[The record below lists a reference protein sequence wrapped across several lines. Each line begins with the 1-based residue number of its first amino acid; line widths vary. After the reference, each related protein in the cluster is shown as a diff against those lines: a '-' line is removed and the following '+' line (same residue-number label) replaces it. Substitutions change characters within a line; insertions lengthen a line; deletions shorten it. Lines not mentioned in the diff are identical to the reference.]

1 MVYKW
6 VGTMCPHPYIKDKM
20 ANNYLPPVIQIP
32 SSLLITAI
40 TQSAPMVISVAI
52 GNPTTEANT
61 YIVGMN
67 VRLLVPRPYGMYQAN
82 GLVGTI
88 TAINGSDFTLT
99 LDSSGFD
106 PFVTPS
112 GNVEQPA
119 SIAPSGS
126 RNLQYNNS
134 TDQVPFQSL
143 NNIGN

>member
-1 MVYKW
+1 
-6 VGTMCPHPYIKDKM
+6 M

-88 TAINGSDFTLT
+88 TVISGSDFTLT

-106 PFVTPS
+106 PFVIPS

-119 SIAPSGS
+119 TIAPFGS
-126 RNLQYNNS
+126 RNVQFSNQ
-134 TDQVPFQSL
+134 TDQLPFQSL

>member
-1 MVYKW
+1 
-6 VGTMCPHPYIKDKM
+6 M

-32 SSLLITAI
+32 SSLLIKAI
-40 TQSAPMVISVAI
+40 TQSTPMIITVQI

-61 YIVGMN
+61 YIPGMN
-67 VRLLVPRPYGMYQAN
+67 VKLLVPITYGMYQAN
-82 GLVGTI
+82 GLIGTI
-88 TAINGSDFTLT
+88 LSIDGSNFTLS

-106 PFVTPS
+106 AFVIPS

-119 SIAPSGS
+119 SIAPAGS
-126 RNLQYNNS
+126 KNLEYNNQ

>member
-1 MVYKW
+1 MS
-6 VGTMCPHPYIKDKM
+6 
-20 ANNYLPPVIQIP
+20 NNYLPPVIQIP

-40 TQSAPMVISVAI
+40 TQSSPMVITVAI
-52 GNPTTEANT
+52 GNASTEAIT
-61 YIVGMN
+61 YQAGMN
-67 VRLLVPRPYGMYQAN
+67 VRLTVPQPYGMYQAN

-88 TAINGSDFTLT
+88 LAIEGFNFSLS

-106 PFVTPS
+106 PFVIPS

-119 SIAPSGS
+119 SIAPYGS

>member
-1 MVYKW
+1 
-6 VGTMCPHPYIKDKM
+6 M

-40 TQSAPMVISVAI
+40 TRSAPMVITVEI

-67 VRLLVPRPYGMYQAN
+67 VRLQVPRPYGMYQAN

-88 TAINGSDFTLT
+88 LGINSNDFVLS

-106 PFVTPS
+106 SFVIPS

-119 SIAPSGS
+119 SIAPFGS

-134 TDQVPFQSL
+134 TGKVPFQSL